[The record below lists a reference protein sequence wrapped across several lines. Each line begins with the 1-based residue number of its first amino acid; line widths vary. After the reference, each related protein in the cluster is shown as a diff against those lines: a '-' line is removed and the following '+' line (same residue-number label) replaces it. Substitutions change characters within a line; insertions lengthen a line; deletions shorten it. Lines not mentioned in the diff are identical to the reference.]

1 MIKDYSTPYR
11 LERNQE
17 PDGILEQPFQANF
30 KVTYRSDY
38 AWIIPEY
45 SL

>member
-11 LERNQE
+11 LERNQK
-17 PDGILEQPFQANF
+17 PGGILEQSIQENF
-30 KVTYRSDY
+30 EVTYRSDY